1 MLHINDLVYRV
12 AGRLLFERATV
23 AIADGHRVG
32 LVGRNGTGKST
43 LLRLIRGDTALD
55 GGSISVRASARI
67 GEVAQ
72 EAPGGARSVLD
83 TVLEADKE
91 RAQLLAEAETAT
103 DPHRVADIH
112 TRLADIGAHAAPAR
126 AATILNG
133 LGFDHDAQGRACD
146 TFSGGWRMRIALAQA
161 LFAEPDLLLL
171 DEPSNHLDIE
181 ARLWLADYLRT
192 YRHTLLLVS
201 HDRDLLNAVCNQI
214 VHIDQGKL
222 VAYAGNYDRFERTR
236 RERAE
241 RQAAL
246 QARQLAERR
255 RIQAFVDRFRAK
267 ASKARQAQSRIKL
280 LEKMEPIV
288 PVAEEM
294 PPEFTFP
301 NPDKLPPP
309 LITMDGASVGYAP
322 GQPVLRKLDLR
333 IDMDDRIALLGQNG
347 NGKSTFIRLVADR
360 LKPMD
365 GVVRKSSKL
374 RVGYFSQQQ
383 EEELDLEGTPFE
395 HMRRLMPDAAPTKVR
410 AQLGRFMFSGPKA
423 DQTVGSLSGGEKT
436 RLLFALMT
444 RDAPHI
450 LLLDEPTN
458 HLDMDSRTALV
469 EALNEYEG
477 AVILVS
483 HDAHLVRLVADRLWL
498 VADGTCRSF
507 EGDLDDYERQLLGER
522 SGRAPADAA
531 KDSGGASPESRREA
545 QRPAATNGGADVRK
559 EQRRQAAEAR
569 QRLAPL
575 RKAVERAEKELAA
588 LTAKRGELQARLHD
602 PALYNGAQ
610 DQVRALQIELGYVDK
625 QIATAEEAW
634 LECQHALD
642 EAQAADAA

>member
-12 AGRLLFERATV
+12 AGRTLFDRATV
-23 AIADGHRVG
+23 AVADGHRVG

-43 LLRLIRGDTALD
+43 LLRLIRGETAID
-55 GGSISVRASARI
+55 GGAISVGASTRV
-67 GEVAQ
+67 GEVSQ
-72 EAPGGARSVLD
+72 DAPGGARSVLD
-83 TVLEADKE
+83 TVLEADRE
-91 RAQLLAEAETAT
+91 RTALLAEAETAT
-103 DPHRVADIH
+103 DPHRVAEIH

-133 LGFDHDAQGRACD
+133 LGFDHAAQGRACD
-146 TFSGGWRMRIALAQA
+146 TFSGGWRMRVALAQA

-192 YRHTLLLVS
+192 YRYTLLLVS
-201 HDRDLLNAVCNQI
+201 HDRELLNAVCNQI
-214 VHIDQGKL
+214 IHIDQGKL

-246 QARQLAERR
+246 QTRQMAERK

-288 PVAEEM
+288 PVAEEA
-294 PPEFTFP
+294 PVEFAFP
-301 NPDKLPPP
+301 SPDQLPPP
-309 LITMDGASVGYAP
+309 LITMDHAAVGYAE
-322 GQPVLRKLDLR
+322 GTPVLQKLDLR

-360 LKPMD
+360 LKPMA
-365 GVVRKSSKL
+365 GTVRKSGKM

-383 EEELDLEGTPFE
+383 EEELDLDGTPFE
-395 HMRRLMPDAAPTKVR
+395 HMRRLMPDATPTQVR
-410 AQLGRFMFSGPKA
+410 SQLGRFMFSGPRA
-423 DQTVGSLSGGEKT
+423 DQTVRSLSGGEKT

-444 RDAPHI
+444 RDAPHV

-498 VADGTCRSF
+498 VAGGTCTQF
-507 EGDLDDYERQLLGER
+507 EGDLDDYERQLLAER
-522 SGRAPADAA
+522 GAARNGNGAAAASGQTA
-531 KDSGGASPESRREA
+531 E
-545 QRPAATNGGADVRK
+545 QRK
-559 EQRRQAAEAR
+559 EQRRQAADLR
-569 QRLAPL
+569 QKLAPL
-575 RKAVERAEKELAA
+575 RKAVERAEKDLAA
-588 LTAKRGELQARLHD
+588 LTAKRAALEARLND
-602 PALYNGAQ
+602 PALYDGSQ
-610 DQVRALQIELGYVDK
+610 DAVAALQIELGEITRR
-625 QIATAEEAW
+625 IAAAEEAW
-634 LECQHALD
+634 LEGQQALE
-642 EAQAADAA
+642 EAQDADAA

>member
-1 MLHINDLVYRV
+1 MLHINDLVFRI
-12 AGRLLFERATV
+12 AGRPLFERATV
-23 AIADGHRVG
+23 AISDGHRVG

-43 LLRLIRGDTALD
+43 LLRLIRGDAVID
-55 GGSISVRASARI
+55 GGSITVRASARV

-72 EAPGGARSVLD
+72 DAPGGARSVLD
-83 TVLEADKE
+83 TVLEADRE
-91 RAQLLAEAETAT
+91 RASLLAEAETAT
-103 DPHRVADIH
+103 DPHRVAEIH

-126 AATILNG
+126 AAAILSG
-133 LGFDHDAQGRACD
+133 LGFDHAAQGRACD
-146 TFSGGWRMRIALAQA
+146 TFSGGWRMRVALAQA

-201 HDRDLLNAVCNQI
+201 HDRELLNAVCNQI

-246 QARQLAERR
+246 QTRQLAERR

-267 ASKARQAQSRIKL
+267 ATKARQAQSRIKL

-288 PVAEEM
+288 PVAEEA
-294 PPEFTFP
+294 PVEFAFP
-301 NPDKLPPP
+301 SPDKLAPP
-309 LITMDGASVGYAP
+309 LITMDRAAVGYVAD
-322 GQPVLRKLDLR
+322 QPVLRKLELR

-365 GVVRKSSKL
+365 GTVRKSGKL

-383 EEELDLEGTPFE
+383 EEELDLDGTPFE

-410 AQLGRFMFSGPKA
+410 AQLGRFMFSGPRA
-423 DQTVGSLSGGEKT
+423 DQAVRSLSGGEKT

-498 VADGTCRSF
+498 VADGTCAPF
-507 EGDLDDYERQLLGER
+507 EGDLDDYERQLLSER
-522 SGRAPADAA
+522 GGRAANGSADDDA
-531 KDSGGASPESRREA
+531 
-545 QRPAATNGGADVRK
+545 NGTGENRK
-559 EQRRQAAEAR
+559 AQRRQAAEKR
-569 QRLAPL
+569 QKLTPL
-575 RKAVERAEKELAA
+575 RKAVERAEKELGA
-588 LTAKRGELQARLHD
+588 LTARHAALQARLND
-602 PALYNGAQ
+602 PTLYNGNQ
-610 DQVRALQIELGYVDK
+610 DAVAELQIELGD
-625 QIATAEEAW
+625 IARRIAAAEEAW
-634 LECQHALD
+634 LDSQHAL
-642 EAQAADAA
+642 EQAQDADVA

>member
-1 MLHINDLVYRV
+1 MFHINDLVYRV
-12 AGRLLFERATV
+12 AGRTLFDRATV
-23 AIADGHRVG
+23 AVADGHRVG

-43 LLRLIRGDTALD
+43 LLRLIRGETAID
-55 GGSISVRASARI
+55 GGAITVRANARV
-67 GEVAQ
+67 GEVSQ
-72 EAPGGARSVLD
+72 DAPGGERSVLD
-83 TVLEADKE
+83 TVLEADRE
-91 RAQLLAEAETAT
+91 RTALLAESETAT
-103 DPHRVADIH
+103 DPHRVAEIH

-133 LGFDHDAQGRACD
+133 LGFDHEAQGRACD
-146 TFSGGWRMRIALAQA
+146 TFSGGWRMRVALAQA

-192 YRHTLLLVS
+192 YRYTLLLVS
-201 HDRDLLNAVCNQI
+201 HDRELLNAVCNQI

-241 RQAAL
+241 RQAAM
-246 QARQLAERR
+246 QTRQIAERK

-288 PVAEEM
+288 PMAEEV
-294 PPEFTFP
+294 PVEFAFP
-301 NPDKLPPP
+301 SPDKLPPP
-309 LITMDGASVGYAP
+309 LITMDRASVGYAA
-322 GQPVLRKLDLR
+322 GTPVLQKLDLR

-360 LKPMD
+360 LKPL
-365 GVVRKSSKL
+365 GGTVRKSGKL

-383 EEELDLEGTPFE
+383 EEELDLDGTPFE
-395 HMRRLMPDAAPTKVR
+395 HMRRLMPDAPPTKVR

-423 DQTVGSLSGGEKT
+423 DQTVRSLSGGEKT

-444 RDAPHI
+444 RDAPHV

-498 VADGTCRSF
+498 IANGTCTPF
-507 EGDLDDYERQLLGER
+507 EGDLDDYEQQLLSER
-522 SGRAPADAA
+522 GAGR
-531 KDSGGASPESRREA
+531 GG
-545 QRPAATNGGADVRK
+545 NGGEQASGATAEQRK
-559 EQRRQAAEAR
+559 EQRRQAAGLR
-569 QRLAPL
+569 QKLAPL
-575 RKAVERAEKELAA
+575 RKAIDRAEKELATLTDQRTA
-588 LTAKRGELQARLHD
+588 LQERLND
-602 PALYNGAQ
+602 PALYNGNQ
-610 DQVRALQIELGYVDK
+610 DAVAELQIELGEIGRR
-625 QIATAEEAW
+625 IATAEEAW
-634 LECQHALD
+634 LDSQQAL
-642 EAQAADAA
+642 EQAQSVDAA

>member
-12 AGRLLFERATV
+12 AGRTLFERATV

-43 LLRLIRGDTALD
+43 LLRLIRGDAAID
-55 GGSISVRASARI
+55 GGAITLRASARV

-72 EAPGGARSVLD
+72 EAPGGSRSVLE
-83 TVLEADKE
+83 TVLEADRE
-91 RAQLLAEAETAT
+91 RAELLAEAETAS

-126 AATILNG
+126 AGAILNG
-133 LGFDHDAQGRACD
+133 LGFDHAAQSRACD

-181 ARLWLADYLRT
+181 ARLWLANYLRT

-201 HDRDLLNAVCNQI
+201 HDRDLLNAVCDQI

-246 QARQLAERR
+246 QTRQLAERR

-288 PVAEEM
+288 PVAEEA
-294 PPEFTFP
+294 PVEFAFP
-301 NPDKLPPP
+301 SPDKLPPP
-309 LITMDGASVGYAP
+309 LITMDRAAVGYQP
-322 GQPVLRKLDLR
+322 DTPVLRKLDLR

-347 NGKSTFIRLVADR
+347 NGKSTFIRLLAGR
-360 LKPMD
+360 LAPMD
-365 GVVRKSSKL
+365 GAVRKSSKL

-383 EEELDLEGTPFE
+383 EEELDLEGTPFG
-395 HMRRLMPDAAPTKVR
+395 HMRRLMPQATPTAVR
-410 AQLGRFMFSGPKA
+410 AQLGRFMFSGPRA
-423 DQTVGSLSGGEKT
+423 DQKVGSLSGGEKT

-498 VADGTCRSF
+498 VADGTCTPF
-507 EGDLDDYERQLLGER
+507 DGDLDDYERQLLGER
-522 SGRAPADAA
+522 GARGPADDRPAA
-531 KDSGGASPESRREA
+531 VGNGGGEPRRDQQQPAAGPPESRK
-545 QRPAATNGGADVRK
+545 D
-559 EQRRQAAEAR
+559 QRRQAAENR
-569 QRLAPL
+569 QKLAPL
-575 RKAVERAEKELAA
+575 RKAVERAEKELAT
-588 LTAKRGELQARLHD
+588 LTAKRTDLQAQLHD
-602 PALYNGAQ
+602 PALYDGAQ
-610 DQVRALQIELGYVDK
+610 DKVRALQIELGYVEK
-625 QIATAEEAW
+625 QIAAAEEAW
-634 LECQHALD
+634 LERQHALE

>member
-1 MLHINDLVYRV
+1 MLHINDLVYRI
-12 AGRLLFERATV
+12 AGRPLFERATV

-43 LLRLIRGDTALD
+43 LLRLIRDSSAID
-55 GGSISVRASARI
+55 GGSITVRQSARV
-67 GEVAQ
+67 GEVSQ
-72 EAPGGARSVLD
+72 DAPGGPDTVLD

-91 RAQLLAEAETAT
+91 RARLLAEAETAT

-126 AATILNG
+126 AAAILSG
-133 LGFDHDAQGRACD
+133 LGFDHEAQGRACD
-146 TFSGGWRMRIALAQA
+146 TFSGGWRMRVALAQA
-161 LFAEPDLLLL
+161 LFAEPDLLML

-181 ARLWLADYLRT
+181 SRLWLADYLRT
-192 YRHTLLLVS
+192 YRYTLLLVS
-201 HDRDLLNAVCNQI
+201 HDRELLNAVCNQI

-222 VAYAGNYDRFERTR
+222 VAYSGNYDSFERTR

-241 RQAAL
+241 QQASA
-246 QARQLAERR
+246 QARQMAERK

-288 PVAEEM
+288 PVAEETAVEFAF
-294 PPEFTFP
+294 PSPE
-301 NPDKLPPP
+301 KLPPP
-309 LITMDGASVGYAP
+309 LITMDRAAVGYAP
-322 GQPVLRKLDLR
+322 GKPVLRKLDLR

-360 LKPMD
+360 LKPLE
-365 GVVRKSSKL
+365 GTVRKPGKL

-383 EEELDLEGTPFE
+383 EEELHLDGTPFE
-395 HMRRLMPDAAPTKVR
+395 HMRRLMPDATPTAVR
-410 AQLGRFMFSGPKA
+410 SQLGRFMFSGPRA
-423 DQTVGSLSGGEKT
+423 DQTVRSLSGGEKT

-458 HLDMDSRTALV
+458 HLDMDSRMALV

-498 VADGTCRSF
+498 IADGTCAPF
-507 EGDLDDYERQLLGER
+507 DGDLDDYERRLLAER
-522 SGRAPADAA
+522 GS
-531 KDSGGASPESRREA
+531 
-545 QRPAATNGGADVRK
+545 RPAAAANDDKSVTAEMRK
-559 EQRRQAAEAR
+559 EQRRQAAELRAK
-569 QRLAPL
+569 LAPL
-575 RKAVERAEKELAA
+575 RKAVERAEREVGA
-588 LTAKRGELQARLHD
+588 LTARRTLLEAKLNDPRL
-602 PALYNGAQ
+602 YEGSQ
-610 DQVRALQIELGYVDK
+610 DAVSQLQIELGDVMRRLAAVEGAWMES
-625 QIATAEEAW
+625 QQALEEA
-634 LECQHALD
+634 
-642 EAQAADAA
+642 

>member
-1 MLHINDLVYRV
+1 MFHINDLVYRI
-12 AGRLLFERATV
+12 AGRTLFDRATV
-23 AIADGHRVG
+23 AVADGHRVG

-43 LLRLIRGDTALD
+43 LLRLIRGETAID
-55 GGSISVRASARI
+55 GGSITVRANARV
-67 GEVAQ
+67 GEVSQ

-83 TVLEADKE
+83 TVLEADRE
-91 RAQLLAEAETAT
+91 RTALLAEAETAT
-103 DPHRVADIH
+103 DPHRVAEIH
-112 TRLADIGAHAAPAR
+112 TRLADIAAHAAPAR
-126 AATILNG
+126 AGTILNG
-133 LGFDHDAQGRACD
+133 LGFDHEAQGRACD
-146 TFSGGWRMRIALAQA
+146 TFSGGWRMRVALAQA

-192 YRHTLLLVS
+192 YRYTLLLVS
-201 HDRDLLNAVCNQI
+201 HDRELLNAVCNQI
-214 VHIDQGKL
+214 IHIDQGKL

-246 QARQLAERR
+246 QTRQLAERK

-288 PVAEEM
+288 PIAEEV
-294 PPEFTFP
+294 PVEFAFP
-301 NPDKLPPP
+301 SPDKLPPP
-309 LITMDGASVGYAP
+309 LITMDRASVGYAADK
-322 GQPVLRKLDLR
+322 PVLQKLDLR

-360 LKPMD
+360 LKPL
-365 GVVRKSSKL
+365 GGTVRKSGKL

-383 EEELDLEGTPFE
+383 EEELDLDGTPFD
-395 HMRRLMPDAAPTKVR
+395 HMRRLMPDAPPTKVR

-423 DQTVGSLSGGEKT
+423 DQTVRSLSGGEKT

-444 RDAPHI
+444 RDAPHV

-498 VADGTCRSF
+498 IANGTCTSF
-507 EGDLDDYERQLLGER
+507 EGDLDDYEQQLLSER
-522 SGRAPADAA
+522 GTGR
-531 KDSGGASPESRREA
+531 GG
-545 QRPAATNGGADVRK
+545 NGGAADQASGTTAEQRK
-559 EQRRQAAEAR
+559 EQRRQAAGLR
-569 QRLAPL
+569 QKLAPL
-575 RKAVERAEKELAA
+575 RKAIERAEKDLAA
-588 LTAKRGELQARLHD
+588 LTDKRNALQERLND
-602 PALYNGAQ
+602 PSLYNGNQ
-610 DQVRALQIELGYVDK
+610 DAVAELQIQLGEIGRR
-625 QIATAEEAW
+625 IAEAEEVW
-634 LECQHALD
+634 LESQQAL
-642 EAQAADAA
+642 EQAQSVDAA

>member
-1 MLHINDLVYRV
+1 MLHINDLIYRI
-12 AGRLLFERATV
+12 AGRLLFDRATV
-23 AIADGHRVG
+23 AIAGGHRTG

-43 LLRLIRGDTALD
+43 LLRLIAGDVALD
-55 GGSISVRASARI
+55 GGSISVRNSARI

-72 EAPGGARSVLD
+72 DAPGGPRSVLD
-83 TVLEADKE
+83 TVLDADRE
-91 RAQLLAEAETAT
+91 RASLLQEAETAT
-103 DPHRVADIH
+103 DPHRVAEIH
-112 TRLADIGAHAAPAR
+112 TRLGDIGAHAAPAR
-126 AATILNG
+126 AATILSG
-133 LGFDHDAQGRACD
+133 LGFDHAAQGQPCE
-146 TFSGGWRMRIALAQA
+146 TFSGGWRMRVALAQA

-192 YRHTLLLVS
+192 YRYTLLLVS

-222 VAYAGNYDRFERTR
+222 VAYAGNYDAFERTR

-267 ASKARQAQSRIKL
+267 ATKARQAQSRIKL

-288 PVAEEM
+288 PVAEETAV
-294 PPEFTFP
+294 EFVFP
-301 NPDKLPPP
+301 QPDRLPPP
-309 LITMDGASVGYAP
+309 LVTMDGAAVGYVAD
-322 GQPVLRKLDLR
+322 QPVLRRLDLR

-347 NGKSTFIRLVADR
+347 NGKSTFIRLLADR
-360 LKPMD
+360 LKPMA
-365 GVVRKSSKL
+365 GTVRRSGKL
-374 RVGYFSQQQ
+374 RIGYFSQQQ
-383 EEELDLEGTPFE
+383 EEELDLDGTPFE
-395 HMRRLMPDAAPTKVR
+395 HMRRMMPAATPTAVR
-410 AQLGRFMFSGPKA
+410 AQLGRFMFSGPRA
-423 DQTVGSLSGGEKT
+423 DQAVRSLSGGEKT

-469 EALNEYEG
+469 EAINEYEG

-498 VADGTCRSF
+498 VAGGTCTPF
-507 EGDLDDYERQLLGER
+507 DGDLDDYERRLLDERGGRR
-522 SGRAPADAA
+522 SGSEA
-531 KDSGGASPESRREA
+531 K
-545 QRPAATNGGADVRK
+545 PAAEPRAVPPVNGGENRK
-559 EQRRQAAEAR
+559 VQRRQAAEQR
-569 QRLAPL
+569 VRLAPL
-575 RKAVERAEKELAA
+575 RRAVERAEKELGT
-588 LTAKRGELQARLHD
+588 LTATRAGLQERLND
-602 PALYNGAQ
+602 PALYEGPA
-610 DQVRALQIELGYVDK
+610 DTVKSLQIELGYLER
-625 QIATAEEAW
+625 QIAAAEESW
-634 LECQHALD
+634 LESQHALE
-642 EAQAADAA
+642 EAEREEAAA

>member
-1 MLHINDLVYRV
+1 MFHINELVYRI
-12 AGRLLFERATV
+12 AGRTLFDRATV
-23 AIADGHRVG
+23 AVADGHRVG

-43 LLRLIRGDTALD
+43 LLRLIRGETAID
-55 GGSISVRASARI
+55 GGAISMRANARV
-67 GEVAQ
+67 GEVSQ

-83 TVLEADKE
+83 TVLEADRE
-91 RAQLLAEAETAT
+91 RTALLAEAETAT
-103 DPHRVADIH
+103 DPHRVAEIH

-126 AATILNG
+126 AGTILSG
-133 LGFDHDAQGRACD
+133 LGFDHEAQGRSCD
-146 TFSGGWRMRIALAQA
+146 TFSGGWRMRVALAQA

-192 YRHTLLLVS
+192 YRYTLLLVS
-201 HDRDLLNAVCNQI
+201 HDRELLNAVCNQI
-214 VHIDQGKL
+214 IHIDQGKL

-246 QARQLAERR
+246 QTRQIAERK

-288 PVAEEM
+288 PIAEEV
-294 PPEFTFP
+294 PVEFAFP
-301 NPDKLPPP
+301 SPDKLPPP
-309 LITMDGASVGYAP
+309 LITMDRASVGYAADK
-322 GQPVLRKLDLR
+322 PVLQKLDLR

-360 LKPMD
+360 LKPL
-365 GVVRKSSKL
+365 GGTVRKSGKL

-383 EEELDLEGTPFE
+383 EEELDLDGTPFE
-395 HMRRLMPDAAPTKVR
+395 HMRRLMPDAPPTKVR

-423 DQTVGSLSGGEKT
+423 DQTVRSLSGGEKT

-444 RDAPHI
+444 RDAPHV

-498 VADGTCRSF
+498 IAGGTCTPF
-507 EGDLDDYERQLLGER
+507 EGDLDDYEQQLLSER
-522 SGRAPADAA
+522 GSGR
-531 KDSGGASPESRREA
+531 GG
-545 QRPAATNGGADVRK
+545 NGGEQTSGATAEQRK
-559 EQRRQAAEAR
+559 EQRRQAAGLR
-569 QRLAPL
+569 QKLAPL
-575 RKAVERAEKELAA
+575 RKAIDRAEKELTT
-588 LTAKRGELQARLHD
+588 LTAKRDTLQERLND
-602 PALYNGAQ
+602 PALYNGNQ
-610 DQVRALQIELGYVDK
+610 DAVAELQIELGDIVRR
-625 QIATAEEAW
+625 IAAAEETW
-634 LECQHALD
+634 LESQQAL
-642 EAQAADAA
+642 EQAQSVDAA

>member
-1 MLHINDLVYRV
+1 MFHINDLVYRI
-12 AGRLLFERATV
+12 AGRVLFDRATV
-23 AIADGHRVG
+23 AVADGHRVG

-43 LLRLIRGDTALD
+43 LLRLIRGETAID
-55 GGSISVRASARI
+55 GGSITVRANARV

-83 TVLEADKE
+83 TVLEADRE
-91 RAQLLAEAETAT
+91 RTALLAEAETAT
-103 DPHRVADIH
+103 DPHRVAEIH

-126 AATILNG
+126 AGSILNG
-133 LGFDHDAQGRACD
+133 LGFDHAAQGRACD
-146 TFSGGWRMRIALAQA
+146 TFSGGWRMRVALAQA

-192 YRHTLLLVS
+192 YRYTLLLVS
-201 HDRDLLNAVCNQI
+201 HDRELLNAVCNQI
-214 VHIDQGKL
+214 IHIDQGKL

-246 QARQLAERR
+246 QTRQIAERK
-255 RIQAFVDRFRAK
+255 RIQSFVDRFRAK

-288 PVAEEM
+288 PIAEEV
-294 PPEFTFP
+294 PVEFAFP
-301 NPDKLPPP
+301 SPDKLPPP
-309 LITMDGASVGYAP
+309 LITMDRASVGYAADT
-322 GQPVLRKLDLR
+322 PVLQKLDLR

-360 LKPMD
+360 LKPLS
-365 GVVRKSSKL
+365 GTVRKSGKM

-383 EEELDLEGTPFE
+383 EEELDLDGTPFE
-395 HMRRLMPDAAPTKVR
+395 HMRRLMPDAPPTKVR

-423 DQTVGSLSGGEKT
+423 DQTVRSLSGGEKT

-444 RDAPHI
+444 RDAPHV

-498 VADGTCRSF
+498 IAGGTCTSF
-507 EGDLDDYERQLLGER
+507 EGDLDDYEQQLLGER
-522 SGRAPADAA
+522 GSGR
-531 KDSGGASPESRREA
+531 GG
-545 QRPAATNGGADVRK
+545 NGADQASGATAEQRK
-559 EQRRQAAEAR
+559 EQRRQAAGLR
-569 QRLAPL
+569 QKLAPL
-575 RKAVERAEKELAA
+575 RKAIDRAEKELAT
-588 LTAKRGELQARLHD
+588 LTEKQTAVQERLND
-602 PALYNGAQ
+602 PALYNGNQ
-610 DQVRALQIELGYVDK
+610 DAVAALQIELGDIGRR
-625 QIATAEEAW
+625 IAAAEETW
-634 LECQHALD
+634 LESQQAL
-642 EAQAADAA
+642 EQAQSVDAA

>member
-12 AGRLLFERATV
+12 AGRLLFDRATV
-23 AIADGHRVG
+23 AVADGHRVG

-43 LLRLIRGDTALD
+43 LLRLIRGETAID
-55 GGSISVRASARI
+55 GGSISVGASTRV
-67 GEVAQ
+67 GEVSQ
-72 EAPGGARSVLD
+72 DAPGGARSVLD
-83 TVLEADKE
+83 TVLEADRE
-91 RAQLLAEAETAT
+91 RTALLAEAETAT
-103 DPHRVADIH
+103 DPHRVAEIH

-126 AATILNG
+126 AATILSG
-133 LGFDHDAQGRACD
+133 LGFDHEAQGRACD
-146 TFSGGWRMRIALAQA
+146 TFSGGWRMRVALAQA

-192 YRHTLLLVS
+192 YRYTLLLVS
-201 HDRDLLNAVCNQI
+201 HDRELLNAVCNQI
-214 VHIDQGKL
+214 IHIDQGKL

-246 QARQLAERR
+246 QTRQMAERK

-288 PVAEEM
+288 PVAEEA
-294 PPEFTFP
+294 PVEFAFP
-301 NPDKLPPP
+301 SPDQLPPP
-309 LITMDGASVGYAP
+309 LITMDRAAVGYAE
-322 GQPVLRKLDLR
+322 GTPVLQKLDLR

-360 LKPMD
+360 LKPMA
-365 GVVRKSSKL
+365 GTVRKSGKM

-383 EEELDLEGTPFE
+383 EEELDLDGTPFE
-395 HMRRLMPDAAPTKVR
+395 HMRRLMPDATPTQVR
-410 AQLGRFMFSGPKA
+410 SQLGRFMFSGPKA
-423 DQTVGSLSGGEKT
+423 DQTVRSLSGGEKT

-444 RDAPHI
+444 RDAPHV

-498 VADGTCRSF
+498 IAGGTCTQF
-507 EGDLDDYERQLLGER
+507 EGDLDDYERQLLAER
-522 SGRAPADAA
+522 GAARNGNGAAAASGLTA
-531 KDSGGASPESRREA
+531 E
-545 QRPAATNGGADVRK
+545 QRK
-559 EQRRQAAEAR
+559 EQRRQAADLR
-569 QRLAPL
+569 QKLAPL
-575 RKAVERAEKELAA
+575 RKAVERAEKDLAA
-588 LTAKRGELQARLHD
+588 LTAKRTTLEARLND
-602 PALYNGAQ
+602 PALYNGSQ
-610 DQVRALQIELGYVDK
+610 DAVAALQIELGEITRR
-625 QIATAEEAW
+625 IAAAEEAW
-634 LECQHALD
+634 LEGQQLLE
-642 EAQAADAA
+642 EAQDADAA

>member
-1 MLHINDLVYRV
+1 MLHINDLVYRI
-12 AGRLLFERATV
+12 AGRLLFDRATV

-43 LLRLIRGDTALD
+43 LLRLIRGDAAID
-55 GGSISVRASARI
+55 GGSIQVRNRARV

-72 EAPGGARSVLD
+72 EAPGGDQPVLD
-83 TVLEADKE
+83 TVLKADRE
-91 RAQLLAEAETAT
+91 RTELLAEAETAS
-103 DPHRVADIH
+103 DPHRVAEIH

-126 AATILNG
+126 AAAILSG
-133 LGFDHDAQGRACD
+133 LGFDHHAQSQPCD

-201 HDRDLLNAVCNQI
+201 HDRELLNAVCNRI

-222 VAYAGNYDRFERTR
+222 VAYDGNYDSFERTR

-246 QARQLAERR
+246 QARQIAERK

-288 PVAEEM
+288 PVAEET
-294 PPEFTFP
+294 PVEFAFP
-301 NPDKLPPP
+301 GPDKLAPP
-309 LITMDGASVGYAP
+309 LITMDRVAVGYVP
-322 GQPVLRKLDLR
+322 GKPVLRRLDLR

-347 NGKSTFIRLVADR
+347 NGKSTFIRLLADR
-360 LKPMD
+360 LRPQE
-365 GVVRKSSKL
+365 GILRKSPRL

-383 EEELDLEGTPFE
+383 EEELDLDGTPFE
-395 HMRRLMPDAAPTKVR
+395 HMRRLMPDATPTAVR
-410 AQLGRFMFSGPKA
+410 AQLGRFMFSGARA
-423 DQTVGSLSGGEKT
+423 DQAVRSLSGGEKT

-498 VADGTCRSF
+498 VADGTCTSF
-507 EGDLDDYERQLLGER
+507 DGDLDDYERRLLNER
-522 SGRAPADAA
+522 GGRN
-531 KDSGGASPESRREA
+531 
-545 QRPAATNGGADVRK
+545 TNGSEDVKPGGSGRK
-559 EQRRQAAEAR
+559 EQRRQAAHAR
-569 QRLAPL
+569 NRLAPL
-575 RKAVERAEKELAA
+575 RRAVERAEKDLGT
-588 LTAKRGELQARLHD
+588 LTAKRVALEARLND
-602 PALYNGAQ
+602 PALYSSTPDA
-610 DQVRALQIELGYVDK
+610 VTALQIELSEIVR
-625 QIATAEEAW
+625 QLSVAEEAW
-634 LECQHALD
+634 LASQEAL
-642 EAQAADAA
+642 EQAENADAA

>member
-1 MLHINDLVYRV
+1 MFHINDLVYRI
-12 AGRLLFERATV
+12 AGRVLFDRATV
-23 AIADGHRVG
+23 AVADGHRVG

-43 LLRLIRGDTALD
+43 LLRLIRGETAID
-55 GGSISVRASARI
+55 GGSITMRANARV
-67 GEVAQ
+67 GEVSQ

-83 TVLEADKE
+83 TVLEADRE
-91 RAQLLAEAETAT
+91 RTALLAEAETAT
-103 DPHRVADIH
+103 DPHRVAEIH

-126 AATILNG
+126 AGSILNG
-133 LGFDHDAQGRACD
+133 LGFDHAAQGRACD
-146 TFSGGWRMRIALAQA
+146 TFSGGWRMRVALAQA

-192 YRHTLLLVS
+192 YRYTLLLVS
-201 HDRDLLNAVCNQI
+201 HDRELLNAVCNQI
-214 VHIDQGKL
+214 IHIDQGKL

-246 QARQLAERR
+246 QTRQIAERK
-255 RIQAFVDRFRAK
+255 RIQSFVDRFRAK

-288 PVAEEM
+288 PIAEEV
-294 PPEFTFP
+294 PVEFAFP
-301 NPDKLPPP
+301 SPDKLPPP
-309 LITMDGASVGYAP
+309 LITMDRASVGYAADT
-322 GQPVLRKLDLR
+322 PVLQKLDLR

-360 LKPMD
+360 LKPLS
-365 GVVRKSSKL
+365 GTVRKSGKM

-383 EEELDLEGTPFE
+383 EEELDLDGTPFE
-395 HMRRLMPDAAPTKVR
+395 HMRRLMPDAPPTKVR

-423 DQTVGSLSGGEKT
+423 DQTVRSLSGGEKT

-444 RDAPHI
+444 RDAPHV

-498 VADGTCRSF
+498 IAGGTCTSF
-507 EGDLDDYERQLLGER
+507 EGDLDDYEQQLLSER
-522 SGRAPADAA
+522 GSGR
-531 KDSGGASPESRREA
+531 GG
-545 QRPAATNGGADVRK
+545 NGADQASGATAEQRK
-559 EQRRQAAEAR
+559 EQRRQAAGLR
-569 QRLAPL
+569 QKLAPL
-575 RKAVERAEKELAA
+575 RKAIDRAEKELATLTDKRTA
-588 LTAKRGELQARLHD
+588 LQERLND
-602 PALYNGAQ
+602 PALYNGNQ
-610 DQVRALQIELGYVDK
+610 DAVAALQIELGDIGRR
-625 QIATAEEAW
+625 IAAAEETW
-634 LECQHALD
+634 LESQQAL
-642 EAQAADAA
+642 EQAQSVDAA